1 MAEISAK
8 SVMELR
14 KSTGLGMMDCK
25 QALKET
31 DGDIEKAVE
40 YLRKKGMAAVE
51 KRAGREATDGLI
63 VSYIHPGS
71 RLGVLVEVNCETD
84 FVARTDDFQQFA
96 RDVSMHIAASQP
108 LAVKREDIETELL
121 EKERA
126 IYSEQAKNEGKPE
139 NIAEK
144 IVQGRIEKFYQENC
158 LMEQNFV
165 KNPDQTIEQMIT
177 ELTLPISLY
186 VKELQPEQ
194 RLPHHDLQNQEL
206 L

>member
-51 KRAGREATDGLI
+51 KRAGRDATDGLI

-84 FVARTDDFQQFA
+84 FVARTEDFQQFA
-96 RDVSMHIAASQP
+96 NDVSMHIAASQP
-108 LAVKREDIETELL
+108 LAIKREDIEAELI
-121 EKERA
+121 ERERG
-126 IYSEQAKNEGKPE
+126 IYLEQAKNEGKPE
-139 NIAEK
+139 QIAEK
-144 IVQGRIEKFYQENC
+144 IVQGRVEKFYQENC
-158 LMEQNFV
+158 LMEQPFV

-177 ELTLPISLY
+177 ELTAKIGEKIGVSRFSCF
-186 VKELQPEQ
+186 
-194 RLPHHDLQNQEL
+194 RLGE
-206 L
+206 